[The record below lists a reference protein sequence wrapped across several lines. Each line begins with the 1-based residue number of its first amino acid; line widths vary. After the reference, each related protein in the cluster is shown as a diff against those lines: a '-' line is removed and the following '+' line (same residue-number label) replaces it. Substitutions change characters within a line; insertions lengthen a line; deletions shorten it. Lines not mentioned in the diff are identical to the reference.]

1 MAKKDYYEVLG
12 VAKDA
17 SESDI
22 KKAYRKLALKYHPDR
37 NPDDPAAEEK
47 FKELGE
53 AYDVISNADKRAAY
67 DRMGHA
73 AFENG
78 GTGPM
83 GGGGGYGG
91 FQDPM
96 DIFAQMF
103 SGMGGGFEGM
113 FGGGGGRGQ
122 RKRSTKQRGSD
133 LRYDLDITL
142 EEAAAGGEKKLRIER
157 LVTCTTCHG
166 SGSKDA
172 SGGVKTCTTCR
183 GTGVRTQQNG
193 IFIQQTT
200 CPTCHGSG
208 EVISDPCPKCR
219 GEGRVRDMT
228 DLTIRIPAG
237 VDTGSKLRIGGYG
250 DAGVRGGET
259 GDLYVFFEVKAHD
272 IFHREGDNLSCTVPL
287 PLTTATLGGEL
298 TVPTLEGPQTIKI
311 HPGTQS
317 NTIMRLR
324 GKGMKNLRTPDKG
337 DLLIELQVEIP
348 TKLDSDQKEKLESFA
363 QSLDQK
369 NHPLKES
376 FLERAK
382 RFFKK

>member
-1 MAKKDYYEVLG
+1 MAKRDYYEILG
-12 VAKDA
+12 VAKDT

-78 GTGPM
+78 NAGPSTG
-83 GGGGGYGG
+83 GFGG

-113 FGGGGGRGQ
+113 FGGGRGQ
-122 RKRSTKQRGSD
+122 QRRRSSKQRGSD

-142 EEAAAGGEKKLRIER
+142 EEAASGGEKKLRIER
-157 LVTCTTCHG
+157 LISCPSCHG

-172 SGGVKTCTTCR
+172 SGGVRTCPTCR
-183 GTGVRTQQNG
+183 GTGVLTQQNG

-208 EVISDPCPKCR
+208 ETISDPCPKCR

-237 VDTGSKLRIGGYG
+237 VDTGSKLRIAGYG

-259 GDLYVFFEVKAHD
+259 GDLYVFFDVKPHD
-272 IFHREGDNLSCTVPL
+272 IFHRDGDNLSCSVPL

-298 TVPTLEGPQTIKI
+298 AVPTLEGPQTIKI
-311 HPGTQS
+311 PAGTQS
-317 NTIMRLR
+317 ATIMRLR
-324 GKGMKNLRTPDKG
+324 GKGLKNLRKNEKG
-337 DLLIELQVEIP
+337 DLLVELQVEVP
-348 TKLDSDQKEKLESFA
+348 TSLNSDQKEKLESFA
-363 QSLDQK
+363 GSLDQN

-376 FLERAK
+376 FLEKAK

>member
-1 MAKKDYYEVLG
+1 MAKKDYYEILG

-78 GTGPM
+78 GAGPM

-113 FGGGGGRGQ
+113 FGGGGRGQ

-166 SGSKDA
+166 SGSKEA
-172 SGGVKTCTTCR
+172 SGGVKTCATCR